1 MMNLPQF
8 LKMIDDTTSKMTKE
22 ELAESIHHIAR
33 TLPEERRD
41 WLVSML
47 SDDYIEE
54 TGTEETV
61 PDDLYEELAKIIS
74 GEYRLDSEYNEEW
87 DDWYAS
93 DEPDFLF
100 EDNDDL
106 LSVIEDAGSE
116 LHRLIACEEYEQARR
131 IGHILLIL
139 EVQADGEYSDYND
152 DTLNIEDLET
162 YDLVDFSAK
171 LMLLDIACAVYFTS
185 SGQERA
191 AALYRVGTHFNHFAG
206 WTLEELMQHSPKE
219 LPDFDA
225 FLKDWILYL
234 QTKEDPA
241 ADDYLDEAME
251 MQADPVSALET
262 ARQSVKLHPEL
273 YLKVLSLQD
282 NVAARLETGLEA
294 LGSID
299 PNDIV
304 RSEIAL
310 QTAETALKLGNA
322 ECAAYCRTE
331 AFRSNSTAVNY
342 LRALVNHPD
351 YEKCLEELQS
361 MISDYHEQHFKSFL
375 KHNRLGES
383 TVRFSR
389 FLSGEFQNAYADL
402 FMPNSSYDSGI
413 FLQGAALISLFLYPD
428 GAIREGGKEMLRI
441 LETALPFQAKEY
453 VKGLGIS
460 EISDNTDML
469 WDCLQKCRSHTPLP
483 DRESAL
489 DILQKH
495 CAQYT
500 ANVMQYNLRNDY
512 ATCAA
517 YAAVIGEIMESE
529 GRISSK
535 NDYLL
540 NWKQQY
546 SRRTAYH
553 RELRNYGMIDR
564 K

>member
-1 MMNLPQF
+1 MKSLPKSF
-8 LKMIDDTTSKMTKE
+8 RVNT
-22 ELAESIHHIAR
+22 
-33 TLPEERRD
+33 
-41 WLVSML
+41 
-47 SDDYIEE
+47 
-54 TGTEETV
+54 
-61 PDDLYEELAKIIS
+61 
-74 GEYRLDSEYNEEW
+74 

-171 LMLLDIACAVYFTS
+171 LMLLDI
-185 SGQERA
+185 
-191 AALYRVGTHFNHFAG
+191 G

-331 AFRSNSTAVNY
+331 GQRRSVQTA
-342 LRALVNHPD
+342 P
-351 YEKCLEELQS
+351 
-361 MISDYHEQHFKSFL
+361 
-375 KHNRLGES
+375 
-383 TVRFSR
+383 
-389 FLSGEFQNAYADL
+389 
-402 FMPNSSYDSGI
+402 P
-413 FLQGAALISLFLYPD
+413 
-428 GAIREGGKEMLRI
+428 
-441 LETALPFQAKEY
+441 
-453 VKGLGIS
+453 
-460 EISDNTDML
+460 
-469 WDCLQKCRSHTPLP
+469 
-483 DRESAL
+483 
-489 DILQKH
+489 
-495 CAQYT
+495 
-500 ANVMQYNLRNDY
+500 
-512 ATCAA
+512 
-517 YAAVIGEIMESE
+517 
-529 GRISSK
+529 
-535 NDYLL
+535 
-540 NWKQQY
+540 
-546 SRRTAYH
+546 
-553 RELRNYGMIDR
+553 
-564 K
+564 

>member
-1 MMNLPQF
+1 MPLN
-8 LKMIDDTTSKMTKE
+8 
-22 ELAESIHHIAR
+22 
-33 TLPEERRD
+33 
-41 WLVSML
+41 
-47 SDDYIEE
+47 
-54 TGTEETV
+54 
-61 PDDLYEELAKIIS
+61 
-74 GEYRLDSEYNEEW
+74 
-87 DDWYAS
+87 WYAS

-116 LHRLIACEEYEQARR
+116 LHRLIDCEEYEQARR
-131 IGHILLIL
+131 IGHILLNL

-162 YDLVDFSAK
+162 YDLVDFSVK
-171 LMLLDIACAVYFTS
+171 NVLLDIACAVYFSS

-191 AALYRVGTHFNHFAG
+191 AALYQTGTHFDHFTS
-206 WTLEELMQHSPKE
+206 WTLEELMQHSPME

-234 QTKEDPA
+234 QTKEEPA

-262 ARQSVKLHPEL
+262 ARQSVELHPEL
-273 YLKVLSLQD
+273 YLKVLSLQGND
-282 NVAARLETGLEA
+282 AARLETGLEA
-294 LGSID
+294 LGSIA
-299 PNDIV
+299 PNYIV

-310 QTAETALKLGNA
+310 QTAETALRLGNA

-331 AFRSNSTAVNY
+331 AFRSSSTAVNY

-361 MISDYHEQHFKSFL
+361 IISDYHEPHSNNFL
-375 KHNRLGES
+375 KYNRLKES

-413 FLQGAALISLFLYPD
+413 YLQGAALIALFLYPD
-428 GAIREGGKEMLRI
+428 GAIHEGGKEMLRI
-441 LETALPFQAKEY
+441 LETGLPFHAKEY

-460 EISDNTDML
+460 EISDNTNIL

-483 DRESAL
+483 DRES
-489 DILQKH
+489 D

-517 YAAVIGEIMESE
+517 YAAVIGEIMEFE
-529 GRISSK
+529 GKTPSK

-540 NWKQQY
+540 NWKQEY

-553 RELRNYGMIDR
+553 RELRNYGMIDG

>member
-1 MMNLPQF
+1 
-8 LKMIDDTTSKMTKE
+8 
-22 ELAESIHHIAR
+22 
-33 TLPEERRD
+33 
-41 WLVSML
+41 
-47 SDDYIEE
+47 
-54 TGTEETV
+54 
-61 PDDLYEELAKIIS
+61 
-74 GEYRLDSEYNEEW
+74 
-87 DDWYAS
+87 
-93 DEPDFLF
+93 
-100 EDNDDL
+100 
-106 LSVIEDAGSE
+106 
-116 LHRLIACEEYEQARR
+116 
-131 IGHILLIL
+131 
-139 EVQADGEYSDYND
+139 
-152 DTLNIEDLET
+152 
-162 YDLVDFSAK
+162 
-171 LMLLDIACAVYFTS
+171 
-185 SGQERA
+185 
-191 AALYRVGTHFNHFAG
+191 
-206 WTLEELMQHSPKE
+206 MQHSPKE

-413 FLQGAALISLFLYPD
+413 FLQGAALIALFLYPD